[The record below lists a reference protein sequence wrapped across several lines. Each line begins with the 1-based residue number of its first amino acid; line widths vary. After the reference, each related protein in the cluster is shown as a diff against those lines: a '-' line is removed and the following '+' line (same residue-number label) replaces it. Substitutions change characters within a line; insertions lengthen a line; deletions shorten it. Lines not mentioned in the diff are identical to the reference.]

1 MCKVSVITPVYKVEK
16 YLGKCIDSI
25 LNQSF
30 KDFELIIVDDGSP
43 DSCGKIA
50 DEYEKIDS
58 RVKVIHKENGGAP
71 SARNAGIE
79 IAKGE
84 YFYFPDSD
92 DWLDPEY
99 LQELVV
105 LAEKTHAELVISG
118 FTMEYYEQGN
128 LGMNVF
134 SYLALAVAL
143 LTVPRLFEDRTLYII
158 ISATI
163 FLTSVGME
171 WLYKALEQYTY
182 ITIRSIIFKFIALVA
197 MFLFVHEK
205 SDYVIYGGI
214 SIFASSASNV
224 FNFINIHKYI
234 DLKPLPKYNVKRHIK
249 LVFIFFAMSCAITV
263 YTNLDTVMLGFMS
276 SNTDVG
282 YYNAAVKI
290 KHILV
295 SLVTSLGT
303 VLLPRS
309 TYYIEKGQI
318 NEFKR
323 ISNKALNFVALV
335 ATPMTIYFILFAK
348 QGIYFLSGNA
358 YDGAILPMQ
367 IIMPTLILIGITN
380 IFGTQMLV
388 PLGKEKIVF
397 YSEVS
402 GAIVDILINAALIP
416 LFASAGAAFGT
427 LLAEFV
433 VLLVQ
438 FHGIKEYVK
447 GFFKKIHSY
456 KIMIAIMIASII
468 SIWINRL
475 SIGSFLILVISA
487 TIFFGTYFLILLF
500 WKDALVVEIW
510 NGVLDKC
517 KKIVRK

>member
-1 MCKVSVITPVYKVEK
+1 MSRMEKQKSLKLNFIMNAILTMSSFIFPLITFPYISRILLPEGTGKVSFATSLISYFSMIAQLGIPIYGIRACAKVRDNR
-16 YLGKCIDSI
+16 I
-25 LNQSF
+25 
-30 KDFELIIVDDGSP
+30 ELTRT
-43 DSCGKIA
+43 A
-50 DEYEKIDS
+50 
-58 RVKVIHKENGGAP
+58 H
-71 SARNAGIE
+71 
-79 IAKGE
+79 
-84 YFYFPDSD
+84 
-92 DWLDPEY
+92 
-99 LQELVV
+99 EL
-105 LAEKTHAELVISG
+105 LFI
-118 FTMEYYEQGN
+118 N

-323 ISNKALNFVALV
+323 IARTRFYSDSFVE
-335 ATPMTIYFILFAK
+335 FCC
-348 QGIYFLSGNA
+348 
-358 YDGAILPMQ
+358 
-367 IIMPTLILIGITN
+367 IGCYTNDN
-380 IFGTQMLV
+380 IFYFV
-388 PLGKEKIVF
+388 CK
-397 YSEVS
+397 
-402 GAIVDILINAALIP
+402 ARN
-416 LFASAGAAFGT
+416 LFSVWEC
-427 LLAEFV
+427 L
-433 VLLVQ
+433 
-438 FHGIKEYVK
+438 
-447 GFFKKIHSY
+447 
-456 KIMIAIMIASII
+456 
-468 SIWINRL
+468 
-475 SIGSFLILVISA
+475 
-487 TIFFGTYFLILLF
+487 
-500 WKDALVVEIW
+500 
-510 NGVLDKC
+510 
-517 KKIVRK
+517 